1 MFFILKLKPKKEHA
15 EALAYKSKRKRKRE
29 VIANMKRSLLSK
41 VPNVKPIP
49 LWAGFIVFTMLSL
62 IGLSIG
68 ATIATYIFFG
78 IATLVGFIALCES
91 NKWVRLLVTRS
102 NKAIDVLLF
111 GFTIWATATLG
122 ITITA
127 SLVFAGIG
135 FTLVYAP
142 WLRQREELHSLI
154 NI

>member
-1 MFFILKLKPKKEHA
+1 MFFILKLKPNKDHA
-15 EALAYKSKRKRKRE
+15 KALAYRANRKRKSE
-29 VIANMKRSLLSK
+29 VIARMKRSLLSK

-49 LWAGFIVFTMLSL
+49 LWAGFIVFTMMSL

-111 GFTIWATATLG
+111 GFTI
-122 ITITA
+122 
-127 SLVFAGIG
+127 
-135 FTLVYAP
+135 
-142 WLRQREELHSLI
+142 
-154 NI
+154 